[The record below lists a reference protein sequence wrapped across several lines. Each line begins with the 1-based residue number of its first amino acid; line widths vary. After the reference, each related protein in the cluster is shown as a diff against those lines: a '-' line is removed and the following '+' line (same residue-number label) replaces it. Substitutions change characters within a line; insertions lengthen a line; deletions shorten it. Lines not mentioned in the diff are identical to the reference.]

1 MTAKD
6 YLRLHLSL
14 LLAQYGEPNVL
25 EGLASLLGNTPKE
38 LHDRL
43 YDVQKVGHARQKK
56 PKGQVRVGSS
66 VDSLFADH
74 PDKAELLRKI
84 QARFVARTFLPEL
97 KDVRRFLDRH
107 GQSSAS
113 LKKRDDAFLRVA
125 KQLVGLSKSELEA
138 VATESMSSGYSSLG
152 LISDQILGRK

>member
-1 MTAKD
+1 MTSKD

-14 LLAQYGEPNVL
+14 LLAQYGEPSVL
-25 EGLASLLGNTPKE
+25 EGLAPLIGHTPKE

-43 YDVQKVGHARQKK
+43 NDVHKVGHARQKK
-56 PKGQVRVGSS
+56 PKGPVRVGSS
-66 VDSLFADH
+66 VEALIAEH

-107 GQSSAS
+107 GQPSTSV
-113 LKKRDDAFLRVA
+113 KKRDDAFGRVA
-125 KQLVGLSKSELEA
+125 KQLAGLPKAELEA
-138 VATESMSSGYSSLG
+138 VASESMSSGYSSLG